1 MLLRV
6 SGHLEEAFPPGIET
20 QGDVEKVLRLVA
32 RMILELNGQL
42 EYLGFLRMVVAR
54 TPASFLGS
62 PRSSPP
68 SWTPRLSAFQLCR
81 AFDGHGRP

>member
-6 SGHLEEAFPPGIET
+6 SGQLEDAFPPGIET

-32 RMILELNGQL
+32 RMILELNGQP
-42 EYLGFLRMVVAR
+42 EYLGFLRMVVADAR
-54 TPASFLGS
+54 QFPGL

-68 SWTPRLSAFQLCR
+68 SWTPRPSALPAMSCI
-81 AFDGHGRP
+81 